1 MMIKEENIIL
11 LRNPDDH
18 VKVKRLM
25 ENKEE
30 FVAVKFD
37 TVSVATVNV
46 QSQMNAIQNYLNIYG
61 YIVLEYGKDNL
72 GLDKESKGYLYA
84 RMEW

>member
-61 YIVLEYGKDNL
+61 YRVLEYGTDNL